1 MKKNVSWH
9 VSDDEIDLRVA
20 RAVKEVFASLR
31 EEVFAE
37 RDVRDNDMH
46 ERMDEKNMKIIALQ
60 KRLEQEVE
68 TRIGMEERLEQAEEN
83 LANVLSRKSN
93 ILSVSEVSDDDESVS
108 EVSDDDESVSEV
120 SDDDESVSEV
130 SDDDESVSEVSDDDE
145 PQLVWWC
152 GTCEEKLKKKDDEIM
167 DLKERLKCAEERLER
182 AEKSRDHALELVE
195 GPVIHSLKVIL
206 ENTQEHLTS
215 QRLSDDRRVGEDI
228 LCSARGGK

>member
-108 EVSDDDESVSEV
+108 EV
-120 SDDDESVSEV
+120 
-130 SDDDESVSEVSDDDE
+130 
-145 PQLVWWC
+145 
-152 GTCEEKLKKKDDEIM
+152 
-167 DLKERLKCAEERLER
+167 
-182 AEKSRDHALELVE
+182 
-195 GPVIHSLKVIL
+195 
-206 ENTQEHLTS
+206 
-215 QRLSDDRRVGEDI
+215 
-228 LCSARGGK
+228 

>member
-1 MKKNVSWH
+1 MKKKNVSWH

-46 ERMDEKNMKIIALQ
+46 ERMDEKNMKKIIALQ

-93 ILSVSEVSDDDESVS
+93 IL
-108 EVSDDDESVSEV
+108 
-120 SDDDESVSEV
+120 SVSEV

-195 GPVIHSLKVIL
+195 GR
-206 ENTQEHLTS
+206 NTLVEGYLGKHPGTF
-215 QRLSDDRRVGEDI
+215 DI
-228 LCSARGGK
+228 TEAIR

>member
-1 MKKNVSWH
+1 MSTCSTTVLITSRGKKWGAHLTSRRTREKMKKKNVSWH

-20 RAVKEVFASLR
+20 RAVESRMEHVSRA
-31 EEVFAE
+31 VE
-37 RDVRDNDMH
+37 RQM
-46 ERMDEKNMKIIALQ
+46 EEKNMKIIALQ
-60 KRLEQEVE
+60 KRLEQAEE
-68 TRIGMEERLEQAEEN
+68 NRIRLEQAEENRIRMEERLEQAEEN
-83 LANVLSRKSN
+83 LANVLSHKSN
-93 ILSVSEVSDDDESVS
+93 IL
-108 EVSDDDESVSEV
+108 
-120 SDDDESVSEV
+120 SVSEV

-167 DLKERLKCAEERLER
+167 DLKERLKYVEERLER
-182 AEKSRDHALELVE
+182 AEKSRDNALELVE

-215 QRLSDDRRVGEDI
+215 QRLSDDRRWGEYI

>member
-1 MKKNVSWH
+1 MKKKNVSWH

-20 RAVKEVFASLR
+20 RAVKEVFAS
-31 EEVFAE
+31 VFAE

-83 LANVLSRKSN
+83 LANVLGHKSN

-108 EVSDDDESVSEV
+108 EA
-120 SDDDESVSEV
+120 
-130 SDDDESVSEVSDDDE
+130 SDDDE

>member
-1 MKKNVSWH
+1 MKKKNVSWH

-46 ERMDEKNMKIIALQ
+46 ERMDEKNMKKIIALQ

-93 ILSVSEVSDDDESVS
+93 IL
-108 EVSDDDESVSEV
+108 
-120 SDDDESVSEV
+120 SVSEV

>member
-108 EVSDDDESVSEV
+108 EVSDDDE
-120 SDDDESVSEV
+120 
-130 SDDDESVSEVSDDDE
+130 

>member
-1 MKKNVSWH
+1 MKKKNVSWH

-120 SDDDESVSEV
+120 SDDDE
-130 SDDDESVSEVSDDDE
+130 

>member
-1 MKKNVSWH
+1 M
-9 VSDDEIDLRVA
+9 DFETEQALIERAMRGVA
-20 RAVKEVFASLR
+20 SVQKGL
-31 EEVFAE
+31 E
-37 RDVRDNDMH
+37 RDEEIRLDL
-46 ERMDEKNMKIIALQ
+46 EARLEWSEKT
-60 KRLEQEVE
+60 RLEQE
-68 TRIGMEERLEQAEEN
+68 ERLKCAEEN
-83 LANVLSRKSN
+83 LANVLSYKLN
-93 ILSVSEVSDDDESVS
+93 M
-108 EVSDDDESVSEV
+108 
-120 SDDDESVSEV
+120 SVSEV

>member
-20 RAVKEVFASLR
+20 RAVKEVFAS
-31 EEVFAE
+31 VFAE

-46 ERMDEKNMKIIALQ
+46 ERMDEKNMKKIIALQ

-93 ILSVSEVSDDDESVS
+93 IL
-108 EVSDDDESVSEV
+108 
-120 SDDDESVSEV
+120 SVSEV

-215 QRLSDDRRVGEDI
+215 QRLSDDRRWGEYI
-228 LCSARGGK
+228 VCSARGGK

>member
-1 MKKNVSWH
+1 MDFGPEQALIK
-9 VSDDEIDLRVA
+9 RAMRGVA
-20 RAVKEVFASLR
+20 SA
-31 EEVFAE
+31 
-37 RDVRDNDMH
+37 
-46 ERMDEKNMKIIALQ
+46 Q
-60 KRLEQEVE
+60 KRLERAEARLE
-68 TRIGMEERLEQAEEN
+68 WSEKTRLEQEERLEQAEEN
-83 LANVLSRKSN
+83 LANVLSYKLN
-93 ILSVSEVSDDDESVS
+93 M
-108 EVSDDDESVSEV
+108 
-120 SDDDESVSEV
+120 SVSEV

-206 ENTQEHLTS
+206 DNTQEHLTS
-215 QRLSDDRRVGEDI
+215 QRLSEHRRVGEDI

>member
-1 MKKNVSWH
+1 MKN
-9 VSDDEIDLRVA
+9 DDLETAQQTLVERAMRGVASMQKCLERTEETRLDLEA
-20 RAVKEVFASLR
+20 RLEWSEKTRLEL
-31 EEVFAE
+31 EERLE
-37 RDVRDNDMH
+37 RQM
-46 ERMDEKNMKIIALQ
+46 EEKNMKIIALQ
-60 KRLEQEVE
+60 KRLEQAEE
-68 TRIGMEERLEQAEEN
+68 NRIRLEQAEENRIRMEERLEQAEEN
-83 LANVLSRKSN
+83 LANVLSHKSN
-93 ILSVSEVSDDDESVS
+93 IL
-108 EVSDDDESVSEV
+108 
-120 SDDDESVSEV
+120 SVSEV

-215 QRLSDDRRVGEDI
+215 QRLSDDRR
-228 LCSARGGK
+228 

>member
-1 MKKNVSWH
+1 MKKKNVSWH

-46 ERMDEKNMKIIALQ
+46 ERMDEKNMKKIIALQ

-130 SDDDESVSEVSDDDE
+130 SDDDE

-167 DLKERLKCAEERLER
+167 DLKERLKYVEERLER
-182 AEKSRDHALELVE
+182 AEKSRDNALELVE

-206 ENTQEHLTS
+206 DNTQEHLTS

>member
-1 MKKNVSWH
+1 MQKCL
-9 VSDDEIDLRVA
+9 ERTEETRLDLEA
-20 RAVKEVFASLR
+20 RLEWSEKTRLEL
-31 EEVFAE
+31 EERLE
-37 RDVRDNDMH
+37 RQM
-46 ERMDEKNMKIIALQ
+46 EEKNMKIIALQ
-60 KRLEQEVE
+60 KRLEQAEE
-68 TRIGMEERLEQAEEN
+68 NRIRLEQAEENRIRMEERLEQAEEN
-83 LANVLSRKSN
+83 LANVLSHKSN
-93 ILSVSEVSDDDESVS
+93 IL
-108 EVSDDDESVSEV
+108 
-120 SDDDESVSEV
+120 SVSEV

>member
-20 RAVKEVFASLR
+20 RAVKEVFAS
-31 EEVFAE
+31 VFAE

-46 ERMDEKNMKIIALQ
+46 ERMDEKNMKKIIALQ

-93 ILSVSEVSDDDESVS
+93 IL
-108 EVSDDDESVSEV
+108 
-120 SDDDESVSEV
+120 SVSEV

>member
-9 VSDDEIDLRVA
+9 VSDDEIDFRVA

-108 EVSDDDESVSEV
+108 EVSDDDE
-120 SDDDESVSEV
+120 
-130 SDDDESVSEVSDDDE
+130 

-167 DLKERLKCAEERLER
+167 DLKERLKYVEERLER
-182 AEKSRDHALELVE
+182 AEKSRDNALELVE

>member
-1 MKKNVSWH
+1 M
-9 VSDDEIDLRVA
+9 DFETEQALIERAMRGVA
-20 RAVKEVFASLR
+20 S
-31 EEVFAE
+31 
-37 RDVRDNDMH
+37 M
-46 ERMDEKNMKIIALQ
+46 Q
-60 KRLEQEVE
+60 KRLERAEARLEWSEKTRLEQEE
-68 TRIGMEERLEQAEEN
+68 RLEQAEENRIRMEERLEQAEEN

-93 ILSVSEVSDDDESVS
+93 IL
-108 EVSDDDESVSEV
+108 
-120 SDDDESVSEV
+120 SVSEV

>member
-1 MKKNVSWH
+1 MKKKNVSWH

-120 SDDDESVSEV
+120 SDDDE
-130 SDDDESVSEVSDDDE
+130 

-228 LCSARGGK
+228 LCSARGGT

>member
-20 RAVKEVFASLR
+20 RAVKEVFAS
-31 EEVFAE
+31 VFAE

-46 ERMDEKNMKIIALQ
+46 ERMDEKNMKKIIALQ

-108 EVSDDDESVSEV
+108 EVSDDDE
-120 SDDDESVSEV
+120 
-130 SDDDESVSEVSDDDE
+130 

-167 DLKERLKCAEERLER
+167 DLKKRLKCVEERLAY
-182 AEKSRDHALELVE
+182 AEESRDHARELVE
-195 GPVIHSLKVIL
+195 GPIIHSLKVIL
-206 ENTQEHLTS
+206 DNAQESLLL
-215 QRLSDDRRVGEDI
+215 QRTGRLHTEPSCDYPTTAGWVKTDYGRKKI
-228 LCSARGGK
+228 QSM